1 MARKIALAEECI
13 ALISPSDDASI
24 ETSISET
31 DTVGGFNAGGAA
43 MTTVSRL
50 SEGEGAEKALP
61 VACKKMATV
70 LLLRWYILGTS

>member
-43 MTTVSRL
+43 MTTVF
-50 SEGEGAEKALP
+50 
-61 VACKKMATV
+61 
-70 LLLRWYILGTS
+70 